1 MSNLKFRKHI
11 QKLDAKFYEAISD
24 IKGLKSLKPKKKKDP
39 FEGLCAIIVGQQ
51 LSTTAAISI
60 WNRFRKGFRGV
71 LTPRKILNRSEDK
84 LREFGISNNK
94 AKALRALS
102 RGVVSKEV
110 DFDKLAK
117 CSDEEISENLQKI
130 KGIGPWTSEMF
141 LMFCFARPDRT
152 SFGDLALRKA
162 IKGIYKMKELP
173 NEKQFKRITNRWAPY
188 RTYACLALWAWL
200 DPKDPWDEKL

>member
-1 MSNLKFRKHI
+1 MSNIQFRKHV
-11 QKLDAKFYEAISD
+11 QKSDPKFYKAIVD

-51 LSTTAAISI
+51 LSTTAAIAI
-60 WNRFRKGFRGV
+60 WNRFRKAFRGD
-71 LTPRKILNRSEDK
+71 LTPRKILNRSEEK
-84 LREFGISNNK
+84 LRSLGISNAK

-102 RGVVSKEV
+102 KSVSSKEI
-110 DFDKLAK
+110 DFDVLARS
-117 CSDEEISENLQKI
+117 SDEDVCEKLQEV

-141 LMFCFARPDRT
+141 LMFCFARPDRA

-173 NEKQFKRITNRWAPY
+173 NEKQFKRITKRWAPY
-188 RTYACLALWAWL
+188 RTYACLTLWAWL
-200 DPKDPWDEKL
+200 DPKDPWDQKL